1 MKLYISVSNLP
12 LQRVLPVATTICGGF
27 QRRTQRPAA
36 APSSRGIAD
45 LAVESA
51 TESKDRVS
59 VSRANLPLLPES
71 SLPTATLS
79 ASQSSNSLSRRQRAC
94 VGITVPRLRIRSS
107 LACASKVTTLVRK
120 ERPRVAIKTDTHPS
134 PIIFPINRLH
144 KHIKRRMIGCKLTIG
159 AVAALSAT
167 LVCASPV

>member
-1 MKLYISVSNLP
+1 MRGIAFQSLYLGKVICHTTQYLSGNGAPTTFPHACFPNRRLHAEGQRMESYISASNLP

-71 SLPTATLS
+71 ALPTATLS
-79 ASQSSNSLSRRQRAC
+79 ASQPSNSLSRRQRAC

-107 LACASKVTTLVRK
+107 LACASKVATLVRK
-120 ERPRVAIKTDTHPS
+120 ERPRVT
-134 PIIFPINRLH
+134 
-144 KHIKRRMIGCKLTIG
+144 
-159 AVAALSAT
+159 V
-167 LVCASPV
+167 